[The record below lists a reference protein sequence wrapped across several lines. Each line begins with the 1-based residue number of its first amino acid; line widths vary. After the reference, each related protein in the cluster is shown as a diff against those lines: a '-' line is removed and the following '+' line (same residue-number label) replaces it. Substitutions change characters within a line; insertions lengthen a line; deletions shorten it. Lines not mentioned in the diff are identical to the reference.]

1 MSSQVWRSI
10 LEGKEVLLKGLI
22 MRIGTGEE
30 TNIWSMNWIPRNSML
45 RPMEN
50 TRSDQPEFVCELI
63 DQTRGCW
70 DRQKLLELF
79 HPMDVES
86 ISNIPLSTQRQRF
99 LGMALREEGCLLG
112 VVGLSDACVE

>member
-1 MSSQVWRSI
+1 
-10 LEGKEVLLKGLI
+10 
-22 MRIGTGEE
+22 
-30 TNIWSMNWIPRNSML
+30 ML